1 VTGSDYG
8 RIVVSGLT
16 KTYRDVRAVD
26 DLSFTVEPGRITG
39 FLGPNGAGK
48 TTTLRVMVGLIR
60 PTAGFATISGRRYA
74 DMAEPARHVGA
85 LLEAT
90 SAHKART
97 GLNHLRVVCAALGL
111 PNRRATEVIDLTG
124 LDAAADRPFRG
135 YSLGMRQRLGIA
147 TALLGDP
154 QVLVL
159 DEPSNGL
166 DPEGIKWMREFL
178 RQLADDGR
186 TILVSSHLLKEMQV
200 LSDDVIIIAN
210 GRLVR
215 QASAFGWVSS
225 GERPAVRVRTP
236 DAATL
241 MATIETYGGRAA
253 LAPDGSVGVT
263 GMTMAAIGAA
273 AFAAG
278 IELHELSADRV
289 GLEDVFLTLTHGQ
302 AAIR

>member
-1 VTGSDYG
+1 VTGLDYG

-16 KTYRDVRAVD
+16 KQYKKVRAVD
-26 DLSFTVEPGRITG
+26 NLSFTVEPGRITG

-48 TTTLRVMVGLIR
+48 TTTLRVMLGLIR
-60 PTAGFATISGRRYA
+60 PTAGTATISGRRYA

-90 SAHKART
+90 SAHKARS
-97 GLNHLRVVCAALGL
+97 GLDHLRVICAALGL
-111 PNRRATEVIDLTG
+111 PDRRAGEVIELTG
-124 LDAAADRPFRG
+124 LGSAADRLFSG

-147 TALLGDP
+147 AALLGDP
-154 QVLVL
+154 QVMLL

-178 RQLADDGR
+178 RYLADDGR

-200 LSDDVIIIAN
+200 LSDDVVIIAN
-210 GRLVR
+210 GRLLR
-215 QASAFGWVSS
+215 QASASGLVES
-225 GERPAVRVRTP
+225 GERRAVRVRTP
-236 DAATL
+236 DAAAL
-241 MATIETYGGRAA
+241 MATVESYGGRAA
-253 LAPDGSVGVT
+253 LAPDGSVQVT
-263 GMTMAAIGAA
+263 GMELAAVGSA
-273 AFAAG
+273 AFTAG